1 MIRDPQSSRK
11 LCSPQVFSSNGGS
24 AGVHSREEH
33 LKSAAH
39 SDPHTA
45 HSDPHTDTRVL
56 DEFPFSPSLTW
67 SHEDEAMLPQGSGAD
82 EIMHAEGMRL
92 TRRSPP
98 ALAKL
103 WVAGSFDVRL
113 L

>member
-39 SDPHTA
+39 SDPHT
-45 HSDPHTDTRVL
+45 DTRVL
-56 DEFPFSPSLTW
+56 DEFLFSPSLTW
-67 SHEDEAMLPQGSGAD
+67 PHEDEAILPQGSGAD

-98 ALAKL
+98 ASAKL